1 MANLRVTELDF
12 DSIKTNLKSFLTT
25 YQDSDG
31 NPLFSDF
38 SFEGSNWSILL
49 DLLAYNTHYN
59 AYLANMLMSEMFL
72 DSAVKRNSAVSIGKH
87 LGYTPVSAR
96 GAKATISFNVT
107 SPSGSPSSL
116 TLDRFTSFNTTIGTT
131 PFTFVN
137 LESKIIEPSNGVY
150 SFSEIQVTQGSPLT
164 ISYTVVSPGPAEKY
178 EIPNQNI
185 DTTSI
190 YVRVQNSAID
200 TTSTTY
206 TLSTDTLNLNSN
218 SKVFFLEENS
228 LGNYQIYFGDGVLG
242 KQLAAGNI
250 VNIQYIVTDGIS
262 ANVSGNIDQA
272 FTSSALIGGGSI
284 DAITTVVN
292 STGGA
297 DKETIESI
305 KFRAPKFLSAYNRAV
320 TEDDYKAIIEQQ
332 FPLIESI
339 SVWGGEENDP
349 PLYGKVIISLKPYE
363 GYAVSESVKEQIRT
377 AILSSKKVLAITPEF
392 VDPDYMY
399 INVNTRVAYDPKL
412 TTLSSNDI
420 KGLIITSINN
430 YFSGNLQQ
438 FSEDFEYS
446 RFVNAIDNTN
456 TSILNNITV
465 INLQRRLIPVVGV
478 NYSYTDSES
487 IKFRTAIQPGT
498 VRSTRFNVSIDD
510 VIYPAII
517 KDVPSTNPNS
527 LIGTGTLK
535 LYNPDT
541 NDVLDSDY
549 GTVDY
554 ASGSLEMPLVNVY
567 GFPSDITD
575 VRLNVDIQ
583 DSFMNIVAT
592 KNVIIKLDDT
602 TSSTI
607 SNKVQGLTV
616 NVVAV

>member
-190 YVRVQNSAID
+190 YVRVQNSVID